1 MCEVLKAILPNYY
14 HRDVKAVERTEEKN
28 EIIKVN
34 VMKKTYGFKFVT
46 AKRVSVKELCHVK
59 KNTMQLEQISKEL

>member
-1 MCEVLKAILPNYY
+1 M
-14 HRDVKAVERTEEKN
+14 ERIEEKN
-28 EIIKVN
+28 EIFKVN

-59 KNTMQLEQISKEL
+59 ENTMQLESISEHL

>member
-1 MCEVLKAILPNYY
+1 M
-14 HRDVKAVERTEEKN
+14 ERTEEKN